1 MENKELLAAER
12 HSNIE
17 MLSTLLEKVK
27 THDSLVAKREALR
40 QRLNDLDRKLATPA
54 PKLKVALIIIFA
66 IIAVSL
72 YFVLTDFVIP
82 VAVLVV
88 GLIIALV
95 PFFVKKSQWKKFIAA
110 TQAERDATQIEFDEA
125 VKALQEY
132 LDNELNPYLET
143 IIPESFSAVYCMN
156 AAAIEAMLYL
166 LVNLRADTIKETI
179 NLYETL
185 IFRGNLE
192 AALAEIKRYSA
203 STARS
208 AERSA
213 AANEKA
219 AASAAVTAA
228 AATATA
234 ASMASVASAANR
246 AAAASERAARAAE
259 RPVDV
264 KVDVYHN

>member
-27 THDSLVAKREALR
+27 THDALVAKREALR

-66 IIAVSL
+66 IIAIAL

-143 IIPESFSAVYCMN
+143 IIPERFSAVYCMN